1 MLSPLF
7 PKPTQG
13 HQPFLNASFNL
24 SYQIRYNINR
34 KLKRTGFCALT
45 MNTSFLNCRQTQLQ
59 NILHAMKVNPRA
71 QIRLADSM
79 QQKLGDP

>member
-24 SYQIRYNINR
+24 SYQIRYDVNR

-45 MNTSFLNCRQTQLQ
+45 MNTSFLNRREDATAEHFAC
-59 NILHAMKVNPRA
+59 HESEAEG
-71 QIRLADSM
+71 ADEI
-79 QQKLGDP
+79 G